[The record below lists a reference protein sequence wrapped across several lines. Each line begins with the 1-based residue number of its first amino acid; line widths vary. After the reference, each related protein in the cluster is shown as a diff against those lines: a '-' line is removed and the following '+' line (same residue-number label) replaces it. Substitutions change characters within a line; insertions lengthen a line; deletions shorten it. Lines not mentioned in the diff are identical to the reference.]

1 MIDSKLKCIFL
12 STLDQ
17 GSQFLLESK
26 VKKSPVGQIYSIERM
41 KTERERERER
51 RCVEWWGRKNTA
63 SRPLG
68 DLTA

>member
-26 VKKSPVGQIYSIERM
+26 VKKFPVGQIYSIERM
-41 KTERERERER
+41 KTERGRERERETV
-51 RCVEWWGRKNTA
+51 CGVVGSEKY
-63 SRPLG
+63 S
-68 DLTA
+68 

>member
-26 VKKSPVGQIYSIERM
+26 VKKFPVGQIYSIERM
-41 KTERERERER
+41 KRERERER
-51 RCVEWWGRKNTA
+51 DGVWCGGVGEIQLADRLAT
-63 SRPLG
+63 
-68 DLTA
+68 

>member
-51 RCVEWWGRKNTA
+51 ETVCGVVGSEKY
-63 SRPLG
+63 S
-68 DLTA
+68 

>member
-1 MIDSKLKCIFL
+1 MIDSKLKCVFL

-41 KTERERERER
+41 KRERERETV
-51 RCVEWWGRKNTA
+51 CGVVGSEKY
-63 SRPLG
+63 S
-68 DLTA
+68 

>member
-1 MIDSKLKCIFL
+1 MIDSKLKCVFL

-41 KTERERERER
+41 KTERERETVCGVVGSE
-51 RCVEWWGRKNTA
+51 KY
-63 SRPLG
+63 S
-68 DLTA
+68 

>member
-1 MIDSKLKCIFL
+1 MIDSKLKCVFL

-51 RCVEWWGRKNTA
+51 DGVWSGGVGKIQLADRLAT
-63 SRPLG
+63 
-68 DLTA
+68 